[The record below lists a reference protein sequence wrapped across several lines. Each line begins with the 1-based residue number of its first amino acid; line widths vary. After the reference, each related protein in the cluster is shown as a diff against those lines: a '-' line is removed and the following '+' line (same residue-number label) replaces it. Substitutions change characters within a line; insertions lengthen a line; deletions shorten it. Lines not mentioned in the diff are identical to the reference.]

1 MSEMKNVYDDAYN
14 WHIVKELVKQMPNDL
29 KLGEEVRSLFW
40 KVSRGERP

>member
-1 MSEMKNVYDDAYN
+1 MNDMHDDAYY